1 MSLVDSFES
10 DLLKLIFQNIALT
23 DVGDAAGLLASAAP
37 GNIYVALHT
46 ADPLDAMAN
55 QSVSEMTYTGYA
67 RQAAVRSAAGWA
79 VTVATTNVAD
89 NAAAI
94 QMGENTGASQTATD
108 FSLGFAVSGATTA
121 YMKGT
126 ADLVVGANVN
136 PEFAIG
142 ALDVSLD

>member
-10 DLLKLIFQNIALT
+10 NLLKLLFQNIALAS
-23 DVGDAAGLLASAAP
+23 VGDVAGVLPSAAP

-55 QSVSEMTYTGYA
+55 QGVSEMTYTGYA

-79 VTVATTNVAD
+79 VTVSTTNVAD
-89 NAAAI
+89 NAALI
-94 QMGENTGASQTATD
+94 QMGLNTSTSETATD
-108 FSLGFAVSGATTA
+108 FSLGFAVSGATVV
-121 YMKGT
+121 YMIGT
-126 ADLVVGANVN
+126 ADLVVSNNVN